1 MLKTAGTFQFFSII
15 RDKIWVSYCLC
26 NVKRDLNV
34 KLQAYSYSV
43 SLSQATNITQKNLSE
58 NTVKK
63 SFLGRSFKTHF

>member
-1 MLKTAGTFQFFSII
+1 MLKTAGTFHFFSII
-15 RDKIWVSYCLC
+15 RDKIWISHRLC

-58 NTVKK
+58 NTVKTK
-63 SFLGRSFKTHF
+63 FSGKEF

>member
-15 RDKIWVSYCLC
+15 RDKIWVSHCLC

-58 NTVKK
+58 NTVKPNCL
-63 SFLGRSFKTHF
+63 SQLC